1 MRTDRLAHSVSRP
14 RISQRAL
21 RKRVWAEFIAGDD
34 MLARRELPT
43 EILRSWYRCRD
54 LYRLDPLDCVKAA
67 AERSP
72 QGAGRRWDD
81 TYTQL
86 GGSAA
91 ALAHGVGGCVT
102 AVTDAE
108 GNVLAL
114 WAGDGMG
121 RRATECGLEAGAR
134 WSESTGGTSGT
145 GTAPVAHHAILV
157 RGPEHWRRDLHAW
170 TCLGAPVCDPITG
183 QPVATLAVA
192 SRSEATVTA
201 VARRLVSEVA
211 ATQER
216 LDLRAADD
224 ARVVGEH
231 FAARHGH
238 RSTKL
243 LGIDWV
249 GNVVA
254 ASLDVQTLLRTSE
267 QAITLNGC
275 GKRGRT
281 CDLLRDIAANALP
294 CALADPSWHGTAVLG
309 PPISARPELYSLTS
323 VSNAY
328 RLVGWILAGLDEP
341 ADPGTIT
348 SDVQVPGPPAVTDR
362 IAALVDN
369 AVLLLD
375 AQEVRYAEA
384 NRHAI
389 WLVTDCG
396 RVKAATKGMDNL
408 ERELRSLGFIRVHRG
423 FLVNPVRVRRV
434 VHEGNG
440 LISLDTDV
448 KRPECIPVSR
458 RRTHEV
464 EQALGL

>member
-1 MRTDRLAHSVSRP
+1 MTDQLVHASGTSR
-14 RISQRAL
+14 R
-21 RKRVWAEFIAGDD
+21 RVWAEFVAGDD
-34 MLARRELPT
+34 TLARRQLPT

-54 LYRLDPLDCVKAA
+54 LYRLDPVDGVRAT

-72 QGAGRRWDD
+72 QGWARRWDD
-81 TYTQL
+81 TFTQL

-91 ALAHGVGGCVT
+91 ALAHGVGGCMT
-102 AVTDAE
+102 AVTDAD

-114 WAGDGMG
+114 WAGDGVG
-121 RRATECGLEAGAR
+121 RQACGRGLEAGTR

-157 RGPEHWRRDLHAW
+157 RGSEHWRRDLHAW
-170 TCLGAPVCDPITG
+170 TCLGAPVCDPVTAE
-183 QPVATLAVA
+183 PVATLTVA
-192 SRSEATVTA
+192 SRSEATV
-201 VARRLVSEVA
+201 VGLARRLASEVA

-216 LDLRAADD
+216 LDHRAAHDV
-224 ARVVGEH
+224 RVVGEH
-231 FAARHGH
+231 FAARHGQ

-243 LGIDWV
+243 LGIDWA
-249 GNVVA
+249 GNVIA
-254 ASLDVQTLLRTSE
+254 ASLDVKTLLRASE
-267 QAITLNGC
+267 PGFTLDNC
-275 GKRGRT
+275 GRRGRT
-281 CDLLRDIAANALP
+281 CGLLREVAANALP
-294 CALADPSWHGTAVLG
+294 CVLVDPSWRGTAVLG
-309 PPISARPELYSLTS
+309 PPISARAELYSLSS
-323 VSNAY
+323 VFSAN
-328 RLVGWILAGLDEP
+328 RLVGWILAGLGEP
-341 ADPGTIT
+341 ADPGTIA
-348 SDVQVPGPPAVTDR
+348 SDLHVPGPPAVANR

-408 ERELRSLGFIRVHRG
+408 ERELSTLGFIRVHRG

-434 VHEGNG
+434 VRKGDG

-448 KRPECIPVSR
+448 DRSECIPVSR

>member
-1 MRTDRLAHSVSRP
+1 MTDPLRRVAAR
-14 RISQRAL
+14 
-21 RKRVWAEFIAGDD
+21 RKRAWAEFVDGDD
-34 MLARRELPT
+34 TLARRELPT

-54 LYRLDPLDCVKAA
+54 LYRLDPVDGVRAT

-72 QGAGRRWDD
+72 RGWGRRWDD
-81 TYTQL
+81 AYTQL

-91 ALAHGVGGCVT
+91 ALAHGVSGCVS
-102 AVTDAE
+102 AVTDAD

-121 RRATECGLEAGAR
+121 RQARERGLEAGAR
-134 WSESTGGTSGT
+134 WSEPTGGTSGT

-157 RGPEHWRRDLHAW
+157 RGAEHWRRDLHAW
-170 TCLGAPVCDPITG
+170 TCLGAPVCDPVTAE
-183 QPVATLAVA
+183 PVATLAVA
-192 SRSEATVTA
+192 SLSEATVVGIGRHLA
-201 VARRLVSEVA
+201 SEVA
-211 ATQER
+211 ATQGR
-216 LDLRAADD
+216 LDQRAAHDV
-224 ARVVGEH
+224 RVVGEH

-238 RSTKL
+238 RPRKV
-243 LGIDWV
+243 LGIDWAGHV
-249 GNVVA
+249 IA
-254 ASLDVQTLLRTSE
+254 ASLDVTTLLRASE
-267 QAITLNGC
+267 PGFALAGC
-275 GKRGRT
+275 GRRGHT
-281 CDLLRDIAANALP
+281 CDLLREVAANALP
-294 CALADPSWHGTAVLG
+294 CVLADPTWRGTAVLG
-309 PPISARPELYSLTS
+309 PPISARAELFSLTS
-323 VSNAY
+323 VFSAS

-348 SDVQVPGPPAVTDR
+348 SDVQVPGPPAVADR

-369 AVLLLD
+369 SVLLLD

-389 WLVTDCG
+389 WLVTDYG

-408 ERELRSLGFIRVHRG
+408 ERELGVLGFIRVHRG
-423 FLVNPVRVRRV
+423 FLVNPLRVRRV
-434 VHEGNG
+434 VREGNG

-448 KRPECIPVSR
+448 DRPECIPVSR